1 MMKTSYSTIYNF
13 RPNEMYG
20 MGKESLI
27 ISGEYTSL
35 EEFMEN
41 LMYNSSLK
49 HENAKEYSWPSYECI
64 EREDWIPWIG
74 QPMFYI
80 VDIKLDE

>member
-1 MMKTSYSTIYNF
+1 MMKTSYTTIYNF

-27 ISGEYTSL
+27 ISGEYSSI
-35 EEFMEN
+35 EKFMKN

-49 HENAKEYSWPSYECI
+49 HENAKEWIVGTETYI

-80 VDIKLDE
+80 VEIKLDE